1 MTKLYL
7 AWQDRRNRR
16 WYPIGLMSQSACDPV
31 EYEFA
36 YVRGAEDARK
46 VALPFVIPLPGFPDL
61 GKNYRAS
68 DVFPA
73 FRYRAMNRGRPDL
86 SEYLESL
93 GLDTENSD
101 VIEELAVSGGHSIK
115 DGFETFPAIEA
126 DPDGRFEARFIVH
139 GLRHTDRTVVD
150 KVASLNTGDHL
161 ESAIESGNPFNE
173 NAVSVKTADQYRLGW
188 LPRYIADVLRRDDG
202 TVVKDVDV
210 RVVQVNHKA
219 PPSHRLLV
227 ELTGHLPPGV
237 DPMGELEQYQPIST
251 KG

>member
-61 GKNYRAS
+61 GKNYRAI

-86 SEYLESL
+86 PEYLGSL
-93 GLDTENSD
+93 GLNTEDSD
-101 VIEELAVSGGHSIK
+101 VIEELAVSGGHSVK
-115 DGFETFPAIEA
+115 DRFETFPAIE
-126 DPDGRFEARFIVH
+126 PDHDGNFDARFLVH
-139 GLRHTDRTVVD
+139 GLRSAEPETAKHVYSLDPGDR
-150 KVASLNTGDHL
+150 LIL
-161 ESAIESGNPFNE
+161 AIETS
-173 NAVSVKTADQYRLGW
+173 NALGANAACVRTEDQYRLGW
-188 LPRYIADVLRRDDG
+188 LPRYVADVLRREDG
-202 TVVKDVDV
+202 SVVKDVDV
-210 RVVQVNHKA
+210 RVVQVNHEA
-219 PPSHRLLV
+219 PLSHRLLV
-227 ELTGHLPPGV
+227 ELSCQLPPGV
-237 DPMGELEQYQPIST
+237 DPMGELEQYQPISND
-251 KG
+251 